1 MCVCVFVCVCGVGV
15 LLRFWAVKTETST
28 RESDVRVYVLSS
40 SDGSTVFTPSSFP
53 AKTLRVPSVSVAM
66 YTDNLV
72 STSLESWAA
81 QEAVVVDAEWTSE
94 VSATETFGPHA
105 VSTEFDSTVS
115 GIEMYRATVSVDMGS
130 SSASRFRVSF
140 PSGFFMSSTESAY
153 VDVDTQGG
161 TLVTVVRQGSADAE
175 ATAEY
180 RASNPSVVD
189 VT

>member
-1 MCVCVFVCVCGVGV
+1 MVLHLLLKQRCVWWR
-15 LLRFWAVKTETST
+15 RFWAVKTDTVST
-28 RESDVRVYVLSS
+28 DASVRVTMLA
-40 SDGSTVFTPSSFP
+40 SDGSESFDALLEPEALKMNALEVYQKPAPVSPPDLRWWTTNEVTVTGTGSVTPTN
-53 AKTLRVPSVSVAM
+53 A
-66 YTDNLV
+66 
-72 STSLESWAA
+72 
-81 QEAVVVDAEWTSE
+81 
-94 VSATETFGPHA
+94 FGQHA

-115 GIEMYRATVSVDMGS
+115 DIEMYRATVSVDMGS